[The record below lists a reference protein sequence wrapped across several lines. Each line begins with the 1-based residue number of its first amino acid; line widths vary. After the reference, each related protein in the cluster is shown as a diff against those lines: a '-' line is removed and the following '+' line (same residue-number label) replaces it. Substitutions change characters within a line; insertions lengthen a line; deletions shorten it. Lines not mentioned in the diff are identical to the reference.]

1 MLELRSVSKIYK
13 TKGGAQVT
21 ALCDVSV
28 AFEEK
33 GMVFILGKSGSGKS
47 TFLNICGGLDMP
59 DSGELIVMGKSIKDF
74 TAFDLDSYRNTFV
87 GFVFQEYNILDEFS
101 VAENIA
107 MAQELQGK
115 KKSAEEI
122 DAILEKVDLKGYGK
136 RKPRTLS
143 GGQKQRLAIA
153 RALIKD
159 PKIIMADEPT
169 GALDSATGAQ
179 IMNVLKRLS
188 QDKLV
193 IVVSHDREYA
203 ERYADRII
211 ELSDGKIV
219 SDKVKTE
226 KKAVQ
231 IDDNVCIL
239 DDGFLTVKNAQ
250 ELSDDAAKSIT
261 EYIKK
266 QEGEVIISADS
277 RNNAS
282 IRRSQKIKD
291 GYIERFEDIGAQ
303 PVQTAGEATFVRS
316 RLPVGKAIKMGFS
329 GMKNKPFRLI
339 FTILL
344 TSVTLIFFGIISSLM
359 LFDTGKVAAN
369 AVEERGYTHIDIIK
383 RSSDTSRNRS
393 YGKEDVDALGEYI
406 GVDSINIIY
415 PFEANN
421 YSYVNYTR
429 TGDTREY
436 YSNLHF
442 GGFMVYNER
451 DMERLNFR
459 SAAPPGEPYIV
470 RDEYG
475 DDTINVPVLIS
486 EFTLKMFKEEGYYNP
501 RTNTGKNISS
511 IYDLLGLPI
520 DDMSN
525 GAQDVNFVVDGV
537 FYGEEIPPEF
547 ENIEESDNARLKRD
561 YGTYLTDQSL
571 STCYIINEA
580 ALQYRLWTHYPRMD
594 LGSFYLVKPSFMD
607 GYGLT
612 YITRDGHVT
621 DVNAIQSNQA
631 YISIALLVN
640 FIRDYTEHKEQY
652 ELEDKIYKANNETE
666 SFEYCDAETIASV
679 VPRLFEILRNNFA
692 NSQRSGELD
701 ENYWYTGLTNDRVT
715 QTGIELAGVVVPA
728 VYRDLESRVAVVAEN
743 YVYPDTEYYEYDA
756 GDIYGK
762 SIFPTKELNE
772 EQLKKLIFM
781 ENFDGGDN
789 VLYFPEN
796 NTIEDVLIVG
806 NGFKAAVRMFI
817 GAGVAAAIFS
827 GLMLWNFIASSI
839 TAKKKEIGI
848 LRAVGARGSDVFKIF
863 SVESAVVVIIC
874 LIISLIAS
882 YFGCQILNDFV
893 KETNSAID
901 FDVCIF
907 DIENASIMI
916 AIAVVV
922 GFAGTFVPVY
932 LISRKKPADVMK

>member
-1 MLELRSVSKIYK
+1 MLELKTVSKIYK
-13 TKGGAQVT
+13 TKGGTQVT
-21 ALCDVSV
+21 ALRDVSV

-47 TFLNICGGLDMP
+47 TLLNICGGLDMP
-59 DSGELIVMGKSIKDF
+59 DSGEMIVMGKSIKDF
-74 TAFDLDSYRNTFV
+74 TAVDLDSYRNTFV

-122 DAILEKVDLKGYGK
+122 DVILEKVDLKGYEK

-211 ELSDGKIV
+211 ELSDGKII

-239 DDGFLTVKNAQ
+239 DGGFLTVKNAK
-250 ELSDDAAKSIT
+250 ELNDDAAKSIM

-291 GYIERFEDIGAQ
+291 GYIERFEDTKAQ

-329 GMKNKPFRLI
+329 GMKNKPFRLV

-344 TSVTLIFFGIISSLM
+344 TSITLIFFGIISSLM
-359 LFDTGKVAAN
+359 LFNTGKVAAN
-369 AVEERGYTHIDIIK
+369 AVEERGYAHIDI
-383 RSSDTSRNRS
+383 RQLSNDSHRERS
-393 YGKEDVDALGEYI
+393 YDQSDADALGEYI
-406 GVDSINIIY
+406 GVDPINIIR
-415 PFEANN
+415 PFGMDN
-421 YSYVNYTR
+421 YGYTRYTR
-429 TGDTREY
+429 TGDTRDY
-436 YSNLHF
+436 YSYLQF
-442 GGFMVYNER
+442 AGFIVYNER

-501 RTNTGKNISS
+501 RTYTGKDITS

-520 DDMSN
+520 DRRVN
-525 GAQDVNFVVDGV
+525 GAQEVYFVVDGV

-547 ENIEESDNARLKRD
+547 ENIEESDNAQLKRD

-580 ALQYRLWTHYPRMD
+580 ALQYRLWSSYPYMG
-594 LGSFYLVKPSFMD
+594 LGSFDLVKPSFMD
-607 GYGLT
+607 DYALT
-612 YITRDGHVT
+612 YITRDGNIT

-631 YISIALLVN
+631 YISIELLYD
-640 FIRDYTEHKEQY
+640 FIDEVEDTDEEY
-652 ELEDKIYKANNETE
+652 ELKDKIYKANNETQR
-666 SFEYCDAETIASV
+666 FEYCDTETIASV
-679 VPRLFEILRNNFA
+679 VPRLFEILRDNFI
-692 NSQRSGELD
+692 NSQYAGELD
-701 ENYWYTGLTNDRVT
+701 ENYLYTGLTDDGVT
-715 QTGIELAGVVVPA
+715 KTDIEIAGVVVPD
-728 VYRDLESRVAVVAEN
+728 VYRDVGSRVAIVAEN
-743 YVYPDTEYYEYDA
+743 YVYPDTEYYEYNAD
-756 GDIYGK
+756 DIYNK
-762 SIFPTKELNE
+762 LLFPTSELNE
-772 EQLKKLIFM
+772 EQLNKLIFIR
-781 ENFDGGDN
+781 NFDGKEGMSYI
-789 VLYFPEN
+789 VEN

-806 NGFKAAVRMFI
+806 NAFKAAVRMFI
-817 GAGVAAAIFS
+817 GAGVVAAIFS
-827 GLMLWNFIASSI
+827 GLLLWNFIASSI

-882 YFGCQILNDFV
+882 YFGCQILSDFV

-907 DIENASIMI
+907 DIENVLIMI

-932 LISRKKPADVMK
+932 LISGKKPAEVMK